1 MVVKKHHLNKP
12 QLKSMLVGAPD
23 EVAVMGRA
31 TGKTTGILAP
41 KSANCYF
48 GTMPRG
54 TGVILAA
61 TFTQAF
67 SRTLKELVRG
77 WQMYDYQYD
86 HHYVIGKRPTEKWK
100 KMWRWK
106 EPYAPPMD
114 YKYVVTWWNGAVAQI
129 ISQERPGSSNGISID
144 WIIGD
149 ELKLINEEKL
159 KTELLPANR
168 GIIPAFAGNPYHH
181 GMTFTTD
188 MPVGTA
194 GRWIFDFESKMD
206 REVVNRIW
214 EIQAI
219 RFKFVH
225 AFKNET
231 RNVFK
236 EELKKQIE
244 VLDLE
249 LMDLRKGLLFYH
261 EASTLDNIHALG
273 IEFIKQ
279 QLRNTSAFQFDTQIL
294 NIKPLRMEDG
304 FYPDFDEEIHGY
316 FAERNSYFDKFD
328 FDAFKDDELFDCRK
342 DSDLDDSAPLHM
354 AMDPNRRIHAI
365 SVGQVNETQI
375 KSLKNI
381 HALYPGKLKDAVQK
395 FCDYYKFKKRKF
407 AYYWYDQTSFGDMYD
422 TRICEDVVA
431 ILRKNDWTVK
441 EMYLGPVPGHEERYR
456 MWQNLLSHNGTYSK
470 TYSIN
475 RENCKELIL
484 SKQQAEAEQRKDGF
498 GKSKKTEHDP
508 KFPAE
513 ESTHYSDAEDTWVF
527 GVLES
532 GMAYSNTL
540 SSSGG
545 IIVRR

>member
-1 MVVKKHHLNKP
+1 MHLNKP
-12 QLKSMLVGAPD
+12 QLKSMAIGAPS
-23 EVAVMGRA
+23 EIVVAGRA
-31 TGKTTGILAP
+31 TGKTVGILAP
-41 KSANCYF
+41 KSANCYL

-54 TGVILAA
+54 TGVILSA

-77 WQMYDYQYD
+77 WQMFDYQYD

-100 KMWRWK
+100 KMWNWK
-106 EPYAPPMD
+106 EPFAPPMD
-114 YKYVVTWWNGAVAQI
+114 YKYVMSWWNGACAQI

-168 GIIPAFAGNPYHH
+168 GIIPEFANNPYHH

-194 GRWIFDFESKMD
+194 GRWILDFAGKMD
-206 REVVNRIW
+206 REVVNKIW
-214 EIQAI
+214 QIQVL
-219 RFKFVH
+219 RFQLSHLLK
-225 AFKNET
+225 KET
-231 RNVFK
+231 RKLFQD
-236 EELKKQIE
+236 ELKKQIA
-244 VLDLE
+244 VLDDE
-249 LMDLRKGLLFYH
+249 MNDLRKGLLFYH

-279 QLRNTSAFQFDTQIL
+279 QLRNTSTFQFDTQIL

-316 FAERNSYFDKFD
+316 FAEKESYFNKLSYDPYSTS
-328 FDAFKDDELFDCRK
+328 ELDCRK
-342 DSDLDDSAPLHM
+342 DSDLTEAPLHI

-365 SVGQVNETQI
+365 SVGQVTDTEI
-375 KSLKNI
+375 KSIKNV
-381 HALYPGKLKDAVQK
+381 HALYPGKLKEAVQK
-395 FCDYYKFKKRKF
+395 FCDYYKPKKRKF
-407 AYYWYDQTSFGDMYD
+407 VYYWYDQTSYGDMYD
-422 TRICEDVVA
+422 TRICQDVITV
-431 ILRKNDWTVK
+431 LRKNDWTVK

-456 MWQNLLSHNGTYSK
+456 MWQNLCSNNGTYSR

-532 GMAYSNTL
+532 GLKYGNQGTGD
-540 SSSGG
+540 GG
-545 IIVRR
+545 IVT